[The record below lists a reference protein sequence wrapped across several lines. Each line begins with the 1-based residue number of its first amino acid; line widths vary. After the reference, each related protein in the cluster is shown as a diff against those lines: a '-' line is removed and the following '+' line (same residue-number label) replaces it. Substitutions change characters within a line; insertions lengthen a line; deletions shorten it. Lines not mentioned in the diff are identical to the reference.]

1 MSEWRFPIYRANDTQ
16 LRVQIMAALQTVG
29 LWPMVKTEVEIDDYP
44 VFIPE
49 NYQMIVHNSFTVSG
63 VIEIEGE
70 LVIL

>member
-1 MSEWRFPIYRANDTQ
+1 MSDWRFPIYRANDTQ